1 MSVFLDDLATPVLT
15 VPLDLS
21 STLDLDGGRA
31 WVGFTAAT
39 GGGWQ
44 NHDILNWEYGLRI
57 EPTAIVSIDNTSA
70 IEGNQA
76 GNQLLFPVTAT
87 RLGDT
92 SEPVTV
98 QVHYATADGTA
109 QDGGAGED
117 NDYQATAGT
126 LTFEFAAGQMEL
138 AQTIAVTL
146 QGDVVE
152 EADETITLTLSA
164 AANATISGGVAVGT
178 ILNDESTISIDDA
191 TAVEGS
197 ASLRIID
204 RLIDANG
211 VVSGPMR
218 SLALGPDGNGDG
230 RQDLYVVN
238 AGNDEV
244 LRYDGLSGAPID
256 VFVSSGAGG
265 LANPVDLR
273 FGPDGNLYVTSGGTS
288 ADPQPN
294 EVLRFDG
301 QSGAFIDVAAAGL
314 QSAISFDFGD
324 DGNLYVANRDT
335 NTIERFDS
343 TTGQSLGVLIADAA
357 GTTGDL
363 RMATFGEDLDG
374 DGVRDLYV
382 VNREASQIVRYDGSV
397 GALIDSINIPIPGLA
412 LSWIDVG
419 QDGSIY
425 ASVRTTAGERMI
437 LSLDGASGAI
447 LSEVALGRDGWS
459 LTVDDNNIVYVSG
472 NGGGQVVDRL
482 GPASVAALTVSLSNP
497 SGFPVTVDFSTADGT
512 ALAGADYNATGGTL
526 TFAPGETTK
535 TILVHTIDDE
545 NAEPDETF
553 TVSLSN
559 PSANAQ
565 LSAGTGTG
573 TIADDEANDPP
584 IAVDDTTTV
593 MTQTEKVMDVLA
605 NDSDPD
611 GDALAI
617 VSVSPTSA
625 GGTVVINPDNT
636 LSYTSAL
643 GYTGSD
649 SFSYTASDG
658 RGGEATATVTIEVTG
673 IGMYVHAISF
683 ESQQVGNGKWRT
695 TEWRTVFSIRAYTPP
710 STESLGG
717 VAIVV
722 TFNGYT
728 YEGETDSDGQF
739 RTPWQSNLASGSY
752 TAEVADLALL
762 GYDWS
767 KEYDNEDDSDGN
779 SLPDDTLTIF

>member
-1 MSVFLDDLATPVLT
+1 MLT

-288 ADPQPN
+288 ATHSRTKFSALTDSP
-294 EVLRFDG
+294 VHSSTWLLRAC
-301 QSGAFIDVAAAGL
+301 SPRSASILATT
-314 QSAISFDFGD
+314 AISMSPIG
-324 DGNLYVANRDT
+324 T
-335 NTIERFDS
+335 PTPSSDS
-343 TTGQSLGVLIADAA
+343 IQPPVSRWECSLRTRPAPQ
-357 GTTGDL
+357 
-363 RMATFGEDLDG
+363 ATFAWRRSARISTGTVCEI
-374 DGVRDLYV
+374 
-382 VNREASQIVRYDGSV
+382 STS
-397 GALIDSINIPIPGLA
+397 S
-412 LSWIDVG
+412 
-419 QDGSIY
+419 
-425 ASVRTTAGERMI
+425 T
-437 LSLDGASGAI
+437 
-447 LSEVALGRDGWS
+447 GRRRKS
-459 LTVDDNNIVYVSG
+459 FAMT
-472 NGGGQVVDRL
+472 
-482 GPASVAALTVSLSNP
+482 AALV
-497 SGFPVTVDFSTADGT
+497 
-512 ALAGADYNATGGTL
+512 
-526 TFAPGETTK
+526 
-535 TILVHTIDDE
+535 
-545 NAEPDETF
+545 
-553 TVSLSN
+553 
-559 PSANAQ
+559 
-565 LSAGTGTG
+565 
-573 TIADDEANDPP
+573 
-584 IAVDDTTTV
+584 
-593 MTQTEKVMDVLA
+593 
-605 NDSDPD
+605 
-611 GDALAI
+611 
-617 VSVSPTSA
+617 
-625 GGTVVINPDNT
+625 
-636 LSYTSAL
+636 
-643 GYTGSD
+643 
-649 SFSYTASDG
+649 
-658 RGGEATATVTIEVTG
+658 R
-673 IGMYVHAISF
+673 
-683 ESQQVGNGKWRT
+683 
-695 TEWRTVFSIRAYTPP
+695 
-710 STESLGG
+710 
-717 VAIVV
+717 
-722 TFNGYT
+722 
-728 YEGETDSDGQF
+728 
-739 RTPWQSNLASGSY
+739 
-752 TAEVADLALL
+752 
-762 GYDWS
+762 
-767 KEYDNEDDSDGN
+767 
-779 SLPDDTLTIF
+779 